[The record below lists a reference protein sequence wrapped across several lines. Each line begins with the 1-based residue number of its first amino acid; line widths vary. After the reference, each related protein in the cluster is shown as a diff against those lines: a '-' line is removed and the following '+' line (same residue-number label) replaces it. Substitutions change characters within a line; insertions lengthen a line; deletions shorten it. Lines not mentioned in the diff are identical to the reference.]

1 MFKNTTRALIVTR
14 IIIIALS
21 LIQIFGILPQR
32 GSAGVVAAC
41 AIWNLL
47 ILKKKQ
53 DRGALMSKPL
63 ISLKTAIWKNICSLP
78 LIRNFYTDGFFMTA
92 CKNLTS
98 D

>member
-1 MFKNTTRALIVTR
+1 MFKNTTRALIVTQ

-47 ILKKKQ
+47 ILKKN
-53 DRGALMSKPL
+53 R
-63 ISLKTAIWKNICSLP
+63 TEE
-78 LIRNFYTDGFFMTA
+78 R
-92 CKNLTS
+92 
-98 D
+98 